1 MSDAEAAERFV
12 DLVAPHLDEAFALA
26 KWLTGNRADAEDV
39 VQDAC
44 VRALGALS
52 GGAVEKPRPWLLAIT
67 RNAAHTFLK
76 RNRSRTV
83 VASDD
88 LEALESASLAEAGER
103 PASPEEALIAAAD
116 SQAVE
121 QAIRDLPSAYREVIV
136 MRDINGLS
144 YREIS
149 EAIEA
154 PIGTVMSRLAR
165 GRAALIDKLGRRR

>member
-1 MSDAEAAERFV
+1 VNDAQTARRFV
-12 DLVAPHLDEAFALA
+12 DLVAPHLDDAFVLA

-44 VRALGALS
+44 VRALGALA
-52 GGAVEKPRPWLLAIT
+52 GDAVDKPRAWLLAIT
-67 RNAAHTFLK
+67 RNAALTFIK
-76 RNRSRTV
+76 RNRSKTI
-83 VASDD
+83 VASGD
-88 LEALESASLAEAGER
+88 LEALEAAAFAESER

-116 SQAVE
+116 SAAVE
-121 QAIRDLPSAYREVIV
+121 QAIADLPTSYREVIV

-149 EAIEA
+149 LAIEA

-165 GRAALIDKLGRRR
+165 GRAMLIDKIGRGC

>member
-1 MSDAEAAERFV
+1 MNDVETARRFV
-12 DLVAPHLDEAFALA
+12 DLVAPHLDDAFLLA

-44 VRALGALS
+44 VRALGALA
-52 GGAVEKPRPWLLAIT
+52 GGAVDKPRAWLLAIT
-67 RNAAHTFLK
+67 RNAALTFIK
-76 RNRSRTV
+76 RNRSKTI
-83 VASDD
+83 VASGD
-88 LEALESASLAEAGER
+88 LEALEAASFADANER

-116 SQAVE
+116 TAAVE
-121 QAIRDLPSAYREVIV
+121 KAIADLPTSYREVIV

-149 EAIEA
+149 TAIEA

-165 GRAALIDKLGRRR
+165 GRAMLIDKIGRR

>member
-1 MSDAEAAERFV
+1 VNDAQAARRFV
-12 DLVAPHLDEAFALA
+12 DLVAPHLDDAFALA

-52 GGAVEKPRPWLLAIT
+52 GSAVEKPRAWLLAIT

-76 RNRSRTV
+76 RNRSKTIF
-83 VASDD
+83 ASDD
-88 LEALESASLAEAGER
+88 LEALEAASLAEVGER

-121 QAIRDLPSAYREVIV
+121 QAIRDLPTAYREVIV

-149 EAIEA
+149 AAIEA

-165 GRAALIDKLGRRR
+165 ARAQLIDKLGRRT